1 MPLQSNILVMNRI
14 LYLSILVA
22 GLCFAVQSCAKQGYP
37 SGGPKDETPPVVLG
51 TNPTNGSLNFTAGEF
66 VILFDEYVIMKDQ
79 GGVLISPTMAKKPE
93 FKTKGHGLVVK
104 LKDTLQ
110 PATTYLFQF
119 KNAIADFNEGNFLP
133 SFEYVF
139 STGNIIDSMTI
150 RGRVE
155 DAFTRKPVD
164 EKVSVLAYAR
174 SQMADTLGDS
184 IVAKVQPMYMTRLD
198 KEGRFELNHLR
209 AGEYLLLAI
218 EDGDKN
224 LRLSDGEA
232 VAFLDTLVSAW
243 KMPRRIAKD
252 TSVSPDANV
261 SPEMIKDS
269 AAGESPEII
278 KSISPEIIKDSAAAD
293 SSLTDSL
300 QGKLLTM
307 RLSLQKKEVQRI
319 AKSNY
324 IAEGRVEIVTTL
336 PLSHHYSLRRLSD
349 SEPTDGVPT
358 LWHHRGQKGDTLSVW
373 LANKTCDTISLL
385 LRDTTGLN
393 DTLLLKRKNAPANKP
408 LPKGMGLKVPKA
420 NVLMNAVASKHPY
433 FDTLWLHFSNP
444 AAGVCTPWRQA
455 DTMAANPL
463 DSAVTVTTLSD
474 SSQSH
479 CGIRLLKNPAMAPAV
494 GLRAY
499 IDFAGKPGEKYL
511 FKVPA
516 GLFHDI
522 WNNENDSLTISTE
535 YTKPENYGNIAI
547 TLLSPSPS
555 PVSGQD
561 STSHADSQRFPRLV
575 VQLTNEKGDMVLQQ
589 TTDKPG
595 KLTFQHLKGGKYGL
609 RAIVDSDGNGEWTPG
624 DYWLHRQP
632 EKVLLFE
639 KTLELRENW
648 DMEEKWT
655 IDENL

>member
-1 MPLQSNILVMNRI
+1 MNRI

-51 TNPTNGSLNFTAGEF
+51 TDPSNGSLNFAAKEF
-66 VILFDEYVIMKDQ
+66 VIHFDEYVVMKDQ

-104 LKDTLQ
+104 IKDTLQ

-139 STGNIIDSMTI
+139 STGNSIDSMTI

-155 DAFTRKPVD
+155 DAFTRKPAD

-198 KEGRFELNHLR
+198 KEGCFELNHLR
-209 AGEYLLLAI
+209 EGKYLLLAI

-224 LRLSDGEA
+224 LHLSDGEA
-232 VAFLDTLVSAW
+232 VAFLDTLVTAW
-243 KMPRRIAKD
+243 KMPPKPVAKD
-252 TSVSPDANV
+252 TNVSPDTNLSPDTNV
-261 SPEMIKDS
+261 ST
-269 AAGESPEII
+269 
-278 KSISPEIIKDSAAAD
+278 EIIKDTAASVSREIIKDTVAD
-293 SSLTDSL
+293 STLTDTL
-300 QGKLLTM
+300 QGRRLTM
-307 RLSLQKKEVQRI
+307 RLSLLKKEVQRI
-319 AKSNY
+319 SKSNF
-324 IAEGRVEIVTTL
+324 IGEGRVEIITTV
-336 PLSHHYSLRRLSD
+336 PLSPHYSLRRLPGSKPTG
-349 SEPTDGVPT
+349 EPQDDMP
-358 LWHHRGQKGDTLSVW
+358 LWHQRGQKGDTLSVW
-373 LANKTCDTISLL
+373 LADKTCDSVSLL
-385 LRDTTGLN
+385 LKDTTGLN
-393 DTLLLKRKNAPANKP
+393 DTLLLKRKATPANKP
-408 LPKGMGLKVPKA
+408 MPKGMGLKVPKA
-420 NVLMNAVASKHPY
+420 NVLRNAVAAKHPY
-433 FDTLWLHFSNP
+433 FDTLWLKFDNP
-444 AAGVCTPWRQA
+444 AAGVCSPWRHT
-455 DTMAANPL
+455 DTLASNPL
-463 DSAVTVTTLSD
+463 DSAVTVTVLSD

-479 CGIRLLKNPAMAPAV
+479 CGIRLLKDPAMAPAV

-499 IDFAGKPGEKYL
+499 IVFTGKPGEKYL

-547 TLLSPSPS
+547 TLLSPSSAPTPTPDS
-555 PVSGQD
+555 SQD
-561 STSHADSQRFPRLV
+561 SASHAGSQRFPRLL

-589 TTDKPG
+589 IADRPG

-609 RAIVDSDGNGEWTPG
+609 RAIVDTDGNGAWTPG
-624 DYWLHRQP
+624 DYWQHRQP

-655 IDENL
+655 IDLNL